1 MNQHFFA
8 SRTARGL
15 MALLFLGLGMATN
28 HAAVA
33 TDPKGEKL
41 SSEQQLESANW
52 QAEQSQIEKARVGR
66 LRFERQ
72 KANKRDILMGLQ
84 TEQAK
89 RQEMIRPTSETLPGR
104 GGKRPEEPSHPI
116 LWTFALCGAGLI
128 GRSILRQAAILGSSP
143 ASRALLCGMQDEQRF
158 SKFADEFV
166 SGPKSDVDGSVPRN
180 PAEQTFERASEL
192 PSTENESAIGS
203 PLHLSWGS
211 IPDELASIRGLL
223 SDFGQG
229 LCGEKQMELI
239 AALLHHLRSVKAGA
253 GLPELLHVWQVTCAL
268 ENLLEQIIRTPAGLT
283 LSAMRTIAG
292 AVDLMHSLCVE
303 PNGTLLL
310 DPPVRLL
317 AVDDDAI
324 SRHAVALALKKVLG
338 QPDLASDGAT
348 GLALAQKQAYDAV
361 FLDLEMPGLDGFEVC
376 SLIHGTSFNRNTP
389 VVFVTSHSGFAQR
402 SKSSLVGGHDLI
414 GKPFLVFE
422 LALRAITLVLRR
434 RLQSTPITSSE
445 FFLPQGRKTRVGR
458 GQHPWNASPAVRS
471 EVSAALLGQ

>member
-1 MNQHFFA
+1 
-8 SRTARGL
+8 
-15 MALLFLGLGMATN
+15 MAILFLGLGMARN

-33 TDPKGEKL
+33 TDPKAERL
-41 SSEQQLESANW
+41 SPQQQLEAASW

-66 LRFERQ
+66 LRFEHL
-72 KANKRDILMGLQ
+72 KANKHDIIMGLQ
-84 TEQAK
+84 SEQAK
-89 RQEMIRPTSETLPGR
+89 RQELLHPTSETLPSGR
-104 GGKRPEEPSHPI
+104 GNHPEEQSHPI

-128 GRSILRQAAILGSSP
+128 GRSILRQAAVFGSSLTT
-143 ASRALLCGMQDEQRF
+143 RELLCGLEGEQHF

-166 SGPKSDVDGSVPRN
+166 SGPTIGGKGSVSRN
-180 PAEQTFERASEL
+180 QAEETFERA
-192 PSTENESAIGS
+192 TQSASAEKEGSVGS
-203 PLHLSWGS
+203 PLHASLGR
-211 IPDELASIRGLL
+211 IPDELANIRELL

-229 LCGEKQMELI
+229 VGEGKQMELI
-239 AALLHHLRSVKAGA
+239 AALLSHLRSVKAEA

-268 ENLLEQIIRTPAGLT
+268 ENLLQQIIRTPAALT
-283 LSAMRTIAG
+283 LSAMRTIVS
-292 AVDLMHSLCVE
+292 AVDLVHSLCVE
-303 PNGTLLL
+303 PKATLLL

-338 QPDLASDGAT
+338 QPDLASDGIT

-389 VVFVTSHSGFAQR
+389 VVFVTSHSGFAER

-434 RLQSTPITSSE
+434 RLQ
-445 FFLPQGRKTRVGR
+445 
-458 GQHPWNASPAVRS
+458 ASPLTSLAASLPPGTKARRTTS
-471 EVSAALLGQ
+471 EQRVSALELNPSASIELGPERRKVSPDKCLAR